1 MFGRMGLHGTIK
13 TLAKVEALEIM
24 NLISIGHNADSIES
38 ASCFKFGFNP
48 DGSWSSVAAEKCFDT
63 RNQPTDCFCKRPV

>member
-1 MFGRMGLHGTIK
+1 MFGRMVLHGTFK

-24 NLISIGHNADSIES
+24 NLISIGHNTDSIES